1 MIPSLSAE
9 QQRAGTVRW
18 LSRTMPI
25 LAGPSLGEM
34 AMFGRGWQDDFLGDL
49 LRDEYDAQTAG
60 GASTVAL
67 VGGEHGGV
75 VRCTA
80 DTADGN
86 YGIIILGNLAGGY
99 DSLDVDSGWVIAWKM
114 RANQLTNIQATA
126 GVYEWA
132 ATDFTYAGLRTDI
145 FANNW
150 MIRSTADGIA
160 FTNLDTGVAADTD
173 WHWHSLAAYD
183 VVGTTTIG
191 YWVDGA
197 LLGEIT
203 TNISGNP
210 MEATMF
216 CVNRGGAASARTTDF
231 DYWTVKPR

>member
-1 MIPSLSAE
+1 MIPSISAE
-9 QQRAGTVRW
+9 QERAGAVRW

-25 LAGPSLGEM
+25 LAGPSLGEI
-34 AMFGRGWQDDFLGDL
+34 AMFGRGHQDDFLGDL
-49 LRDEYDAQTAG
+49 LRDEYAVATAG

-67 VGGEHGGV
+67 VDGEHGGV

-80 DTADGN
+80 DTTDTNFGAL
-86 YGIIILGNLAGGY
+86 ILGSAAGTF
-99 DSLDVDSGWVIAWKM
+99 DSLDTDNGWVVFWRM
-114 RANQLTNIQATA
+114 RANQLTNIQAVA

-132 ATDFTYAGLRTDI
+132 TPGLTYAGFRSDI
-145 FANNW
+145 SAANW
-150 MIRSTADGIA
+150 MIRSSINGIA

-183 VVGTTTIG
+183 VDGTTTVG
-191 YWVDGA
+191 YWVDGV

-210 MEATMF
+210 MEATLF
-216 CVNRGGAASARTTDF
+216 CVNRGGSVAVKTNDF
-231 DYWTVKPR
+231 DYLAVKPR